1 MVREAKKIGEN
12 PLSYGAGMLASTR
25 RPATVLSGPSAL
37 YAMPCVLRAA
47 PMPRTV
53 VVLTPAWG
61 GRATVSAARV
71 VVGVGSG
78 VKTFFKCAGLGA
90 AAAVC
95 TPFAATYTAASAGW
109 KEGFGVLAA
118 GGASAAALAA
128 TAVTVPTVQ
137 IGRGLANTPE
147 ACQALLEGK
156 EWDQEKREWVAPAPL
171 AKLQSLEDLQ
181 NLVASESSRGRSR
194 GPVKETGMYDLLG
207 VAPDAGAAEIKKAY
221 RKTALRLHPD
231 KNADDPNATERF
243 QDVGK
248 AYQILSDERLRAAYD
263 AGGSEATED
272 NALIDS
278 TQLYEIFFGSEA
290 LEPAVGELLLL
301 KCAGTVLEM
310 HKSGDLEEV
319 QQKLGE
325 EDLDKFVADLD
336 DWQLRRQAQVAL
348 NLAERLDAIPT
359 RWARAEAEA
368 AQDTAAQ
375 AEPDSAEPA
384 ADSAETSPLQ
394 PGAAA
399 MQNFENDARAEAD
412 KLANTP
418 YGATLL
424 HAIGY
429 VYTCKAEEWQAKA
442 WGVLGAASQTI
453 GGFKAT
459 LHEWENYYDA
469 TSSTVRAAGAMQGS
483 GVHAMGVQATEG
495 VVHAAEALVKLVV
508 MDVEH
513 TLSVAADW
521 VLGDIGAARDA
532 TEARTSALAQLGRIY
547 IEAAD
552 AVGGEPA
559 RRKWRADTLRSVGKG
574 GGSADAMNP
583 AATLEGLLSGLK
595 LRTATCAEMRDA
607 MIVRANDG
615 KQWTVYQIGC
625 YDTEGEWTVAKRFS
639 DFETLRNFLDTQ
651 GVETHSRFPS
661 KTFFSSMSESTV
673 SQRKGALHAWLYALL
688 EQHHGNKAVQMF
700 LREDGTGRDL
710 CVRPLLE
717 DFLPEGTLVTV
728 KGLMS
733 AKAAHHNGKEG
744 RVLGFDPM
752 KQRYVVKLVAGG
764 ESDENGAVAPLSV
777 QGKNL
782 RPAQDAVGLGQHTN
796 SAERASVP
804 VDVMVWRIGNLSGLL
819 GLLYSGAAVSSE
831 AFDCQG
837 ERWCLRLALM
847 PSSDLGMEVEPK
859 DGTSAASGRSSGG
872 LLAQLEVWGEESAEQ
887 SKSNESVQEGEAAG
901 PQQEEDQEEQEE
913 QEEES
918 KEEEQLWV
926 VGSLKYLG
934 KRSGVAGSY
943 SLALESAAGT
953 VIVGGTSS
961 GDSTFVLPSRDNY
974 SIAEVGF
981 QDSLP
986 GRIIFG
992 TIDACAKTLCDV
1004 IEAEGD
1010 NTLRCIL
1017 SFEWLTSSDGAYI
1030 HAISSTLLIVLFHQ
1044 PPPRGSGAAVCVR
1057 LGLTAADVT
1066 LGTRIDYASRTT
1078 SSAGSGDAAGGAEA
1092 ATTQQQLAATDAE
1105 AARSARLAKLQAASS
1120 PTQLTVS

>member
-1 MVREAKKIGEN
+1 MLRYAHCC
-12 PLSYGAGMLASTR
+12 PADYAARWALLASTR
-25 RPATVLSGPSAL
+25 RDPRPPSRDPCRAPSAT
-37 YAMPCVLRAA
+37 ARHRRVH
-47 PMPRTV
+47 V
-53 VVLTPAWG
+53 V
-61 GRATVSAARV
+61 S
-71 VVGVGSG
+71 GVGSG
-78 VKTFFKCAGLGA
+78 AKTFFKCAGLGA
-90 AAAVC
+90 AAAVS
-95 TPFAATYTAASAGW
+95 TPFVATYTAASAGW

-128 TAVTVPTVQ
+128 TAVAVPTVQ

-147 ACQALLEGK
+147 AIGSMFEGK
-156 EWDQEKREWVAPAPL
+156 EWDADKREWVAPAPL
-171 AKLQSLEDLQ
+171 TKLESLEDLQ

-231 KNADDPNATERF
+231 KNVDDPNATERF

-272 NALIDS
+272 NTLIDS

-310 HKSGDLEEV
+310 HQSGDLEEV
-319 QQKLGE
+319 QQKLGA

-348 NLAERLDAIPT
+348 NLAERLDAIPM

-368 AQDTAAQ
+368 AQDATTQ
-375 AEPDSAEPA
+375 AEPDGSGT
-384 ADSAETSPLQ
+384 ADGSAETVPLQ

-399 MQNFENDARAEAD
+399 MQNFERDARAEAD

-429 VYTCKAEEWQAKA
+429 VYTHKAEEWEAKA
-442 WGVLGAASQTI
+442 WGVLGAASQAI
-453 GGFKAT
+453 GGIKST
-459 LHEWENYYDA
+459 LHDWENYYDA
-469 TSSTVRAAGAMQGS
+469 TASTVRAAGAMQGS

-521 VLGDIGAARDA
+521 VLGDTGAATDA
-532 TEARTSALAQLGRIY
+532 IEARTSALAQLGRIF

-607 MIVRANDG
+607 LIVRANDG

-625 YDTEGEWTVAKRFS
+625 YDTEGEWAVAKRFS
-639 DFETLRNFLDTQ
+639 DFETLRNFLDSQ
-651 GVETHSRFPS
+651 GVETHSPFPS
-661 KTFFSSMSESTV
+661 KTFFSSISESTV

-688 EQHHGNKAVQMF
+688 EQHHDNKAVQMF

-728 KGLMS
+728 NGLMS
-733 AKAAHHNGKEG
+733 SKAAHHNGKEG
-744 RVLGFDPM
+744 RVLGFDPR
-752 KQRYVVKLVAGG
+752 KQRYVVKLGAGA
-764 ESDENGAVAPLSV
+764 ESDESAAAAPLSV

-782 RPAQDAVGLGQHTN
+782 RPAQDAVGPGQHQN
-796 SAERASVP
+796 GAEQTSVP
-804 VDVMVWRIGNLSGLL
+804 VDVMVWRIGNLSDLL

-847 PSSDLGMEVEPK
+847 PSSDLGMEVEQK
-859 DGTSAASGRSSGG
+859 DGTSAVKGRSSGG
-872 LLAQLEVWGEESAEQ
+872 LLEQLEAWGEEAAEQ
-887 SKSNESVQEGEAAG
+887 DGFNESAAEGEADG
-901 PQQEEDQEEQEE
+901 PEQEGQGDKE
-913 QEEES
+913 GEEL
-918 KEEEQLWV
+918 KEDEQLWV

-934 KRSGVAGSY
+934 KHSGVAGSY
-943 SLALESAAGT
+943 SLALESADGTAIAGA
-953 VIVGGTSS
+953 TSS
-961 GDSTFVLPSRDNY
+961 GDSTFGLPSRDNY
-974 SIAEVGF
+974 SIAEAGF
-981 QDSLP
+981 EDSLH
-986 GRIIFG
+986 GRIVFG

-1010 NTLRCIL
+1010 NTLRCKL
-1017 SFEWLTSSDGAYI
+1017 SFEWL
-1030 HAISSTLLIVLFHQ
+1030 
-1044 PPPRGSGAAVCVR
+1044 
-1057 LGLTAADVT
+1057 
-1066 LGTRIDYASRTT
+1066 
-1078 SSAGSGDAAGGAEA
+1078 AGSGGAHIH
-1092 ATTQQQLAATDAE
+1092 
-1105 AARSARLAKLQAASS
+1105 ASS
-1120 PTQLTVS
+1120 SALLILPPAAPHATRKSGRNLRCT